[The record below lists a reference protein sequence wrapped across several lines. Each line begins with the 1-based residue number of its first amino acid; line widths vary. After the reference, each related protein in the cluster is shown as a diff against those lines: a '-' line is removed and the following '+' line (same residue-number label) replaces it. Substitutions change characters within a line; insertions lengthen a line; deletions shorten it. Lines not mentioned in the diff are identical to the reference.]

1 MSRRILVAALAVILT
16 ILHAVPWIPGRHE
29 PIIFGIF
36 PITMVMWIVWTLA
49 VMATLTWI
57 AYFYDPYRPVVD
69 ELERESGE
77 PAGSS
82 HVDTSTSSEG
92 R

>member
-1 MSRRILVAALAVILT
+1 MARRILVAVLAVVLT
-16 ILHAVPWIPGRHE
+16 ILHAVPWIPGQHQ

-49 VMATLTWI
+49 VMATLTWV
-57 AYFYDPYRPVVD
+57 AYSYDPYRPVVD
-69 ELERESGE
+69 EFDRRAADSAALR
-77 PAGSS
+77 P
-82 HVDTSTSSEG
+82 DTGASREG